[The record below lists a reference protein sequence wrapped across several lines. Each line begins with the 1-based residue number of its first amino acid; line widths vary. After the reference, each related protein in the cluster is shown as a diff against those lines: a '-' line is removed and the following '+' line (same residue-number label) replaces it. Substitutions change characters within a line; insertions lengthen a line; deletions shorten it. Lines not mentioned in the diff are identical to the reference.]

1 MQDLENDG
9 PNRGAGK
16 CKSKSFCARFGPLFS
31 QSAAFTRSRIFSRAV
46 TTTLSDIDAQ
56 GLVNTQAMS
65 YELAADACCCCLS
78 LPINAVLSAF
88 IC

>member
-1 MQDLENDG
+1 MTDQIAGLENPS
-9 PNRGAGK
+9 PNH
-16 CKSKSFCARFGPLFS
+16 FARDSVRYF

-46 TTTLSDIDAQ
+46 TTTLSDINAQ